1 MIYLSKVQTVRLN
14 FQVGTTCTTCYADR
28 ERPDSVGMSL
38 WQQARWNQ
46 RPNQPGPTSSPS
58 RPSLS
63 GNSSAAASTVSL
75 MSSNSGNAPRRPLNP
90 LNLMQERRSNSIPA
104 PVKSDHNPVRTL
116 IGILGELP
124 DGQDPL
130 SSGLTEV
137 VPVEKKVDVGG
148 KTLEEW
154 LEELEKDKSSR
165 LSKEMD
171 QRIPSLT
178 TNAENTALSQYK
190 ELQTSISVSSL
201 FQLI

>member
-1 MIYLSKVQTVRLN
+1 
-14 FQVGTTCTTCYADR
+14 
-28 ERPDSVGMSL
+28 MSL

-46 RPNQPGPTSSPS
+46 RPNQPGSPSGPS

-63 GNSSAAASTVSL
+63 VNSSAAASTVSL
-75 MSSNSGNAPRRPLNP
+75 MSSNSGNAPRRPLNT
-90 LNLMQERRSNSIPA
+90 LNLRQERRSNSIAA
-104 PVKSDHNPVRTL
+104 PVKSDHDPVKAL

-130 SSGLTEV
+130 SCGLPEV
-137 VPVEKKVDVGG
+137 VPAERKVDAAG

-165 LSKEMD
+165 LSKEMER
-171 QRIPSLT
+171 RIPPLT
-178 TNAENTALSQYK
+178 TYVENTALSQYK